1 MSATTLLKSS
11 PPTVLSGRAT
21 NTGNATS
28 SERPGTP
35 ETGATSVV
43 LEGAV
48 LESLVAL
55 VSISDRDSDANQ

>member
-1 MSATTLLKSS
+1 
-11 PPTVLSGRAT
+11 
-21 NTGNATS
+21 
-28 SERPGTP
+28 
-35 ETGATSVV
+35 V